1 MSSPSQ
7 TQATLAQ
14 RRFLAV
20 RRVAEGLP
28 PAQVAEV
35 LGVHVETVRLWV
47 RTHKGGGDVALQGT
61 PHPGRKPF
69 LTPDQD
75 AQVRS
80 WLTQSPTTFGFRT
93 ELWTAARVAQLIRDR
108 LGVAYHPNY
117 LREWL
122 STRGYSPQKPKRK
135 ARQQKPEQV
144 HEFLTATYPAVQKKS
159 PTSTPTSS

>member
-1 MSSPSQ
+1 MSSSSQ

-20 RRVAEGLP
+20 QRVAEGLP
-28 PAQVAEV
+28 SAEVAEV

-47 RTHKGGGDVALQGT
+47 RTHKVGGDRALQGT

-69 LTPDQD
+69 LTPHQET
-75 AQVRS
+75 QVRS
-80 WLTQSPTTFGFRT
+80 WLAQSPTQFGFRT

-108 LGVAYHPNY
+108 FGIAYHPNY

-122 STRGYSPQKPKRK
+122 TQRGYSPQKPKRH
-135 ARQQKPEQV
+135 ARQQKPEAV
-144 HEFLTATYPAVQKKS
+144 REFLDTTYPTLQKKS
-159 PTSTPTSS
+159 PKTKLTSF